1 MIGSLFYGEMAK
13 TPIIFVI
20 CNNTQKNLISQKR
33 FLQSSFFL
41 FHLAITPI
49 NCLMF
54 CKNTYYSP
62 ASPWSTDSALPHNV
76 AMTKTMVDRNVAMV
90 NIFSTTLPI
99 EIVLV
104 CSGSMTASL
113 SNVNRRKE
121 QIQT

>member
-1 MIGSLFYGEMAK
+1 
-13 TPIIFVI
+13 
-20 CNNTQKNLISQKR
+20 
-33 FLQSSFFL
+33 
-41 FHLAITPI
+41 
-49 NCLMF
+49 
-54 CKNTYYSP
+54 
-62 ASPWSTDSALPHNV
+62 
-76 AMTKTMVDRNVAMV
+76 MVDRNVAMV